1 MSMPKFGLGKRDI
14 KKLERERDVDAIIEF
29 LYDEDDKTVFEA
41 IEALTRMA
49 DPRGIEAMM
58 ALVADV
64 ATSDLIRAKAWLALD
79 VGIERESKK
88 RTDWK

>member
-1 MSMPKFGLGKRDI
+1 MPKFGLGKRDI
-14 KKLERERDVDAIIEF
+14 KKMERERDIDGIVEF
-29 LYDEDDKTVFEA
+29 LYDEDENVVFEA
-41 IEALTRMA
+41 IEALTRIG

-58 ALVADV
+58 TLVAD
-64 ATSDLIRAKAWLALD
+64 ASTRDLIRAKAWLALD

>member
-1 MSMPKFGLGKRDI
+1 MPKFGHGKRDLA
-14 KKLERERDVDAIIEF
+14 KLEKERDIDALID
-29 LYDEDDKTVFEA
+29 LLNDEDDEVVFKV
-41 IEALTRMA
+41 IESLTRLA

-58 ALVADV
+58 TLVA
-64 ATSDLIRAKAWLALD
+64 AESTSDLIRTKAWLALD

>member
-1 MSMPKFGLGKRDI
+1 MPKFGLGKRDI
-14 KKLERERDVDAIIEF
+14 KKMERERDIDGIVEF
-29 LYDEDDKTVFEA
+29 LYDEDEKVVFEA
-41 IEALTRMA
+41 IESLTRIG

-58 ALVADV
+58 TLVAD
-64 ATSDLIRAKAWLALD
+64 ASTSDLIRAKAWLALD